1 MDMILTLLCSLL
13 ILSVFRGSDNPLEEE
28 RKEGEEENEGGVDVK
43 GGGLSRSPEHLLS
56 HTHTHTH
63 THTLSFPLSQP
74 STCVRACLYAGMC
87 VCGYLS
93 SDGLLAGSAHTLGNG
108 LHAKAVE
115 V

>member
-1 MDMILTLLCSLL
+1 MDMILTLVCSLL
-13 ILSVFRGSDNPLEEE
+13 ILSVFRGSANPLEEE

-63 THTLSFPLSQP
+63 TIISSLSAIYLCA
-74 STCVRACLYAGMC
+74 CVSVCRHVC
-87 VCGYLS
+87 VWLPAVT
-93 SDGLLAGSAHTLGNG
+93 GLLGPL
-108 LHAKAVE
+108 AKDQQVPFSPTRFC